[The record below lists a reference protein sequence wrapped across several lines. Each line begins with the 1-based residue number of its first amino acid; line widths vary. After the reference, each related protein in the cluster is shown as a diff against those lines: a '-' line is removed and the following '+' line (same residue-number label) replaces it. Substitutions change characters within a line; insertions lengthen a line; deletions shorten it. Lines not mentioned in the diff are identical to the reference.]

1 MLKTEQ
7 RNPKSANIDKA
18 STREM
23 LSIMQDEN
31 ENAMK
36 AVRSALG
43 SIEKAVDVAAE
54 KIKAG
59 GRIIYVGAAGIFALA
74 LAITLTVLLLTSGR
88 GESAGPTV
96 RGGAPTGPDEDRL
109 VEMQPKPVLK
119 SHILPVP
126 KR

>member
-43 SIEKAVDVAAE
+43 STAKIIIKDHIEHCVAGVE
-54 KIKAG
+54 G
-59 GRIIYVGAAGIFALA
+59 GSRALEE
-74 LAITLTVLLLTSGR
+74 LNDAIDKL
-88 GESAGPTV
+88 
-96 RGGAPTGPDEDRL
+96 
-109 VEMQPKPVLK
+109 
-119 SHILPVP
+119 I
-126 KR
+126 